1 MPITKLNRMGIY
13 PETRESI
20 LGKGLKFPFAFT
32 QSRKKPATSTA
43 ASGEIEHVNDAIW
56 QILGTKIG
64 DRFMRRDFGSRLH
77 ELLFEPLDDVFRS
90 LAKVYTIDAISRW
103 EKRIIVI
110 DVTFSDDDEYL
121 RLGIQP
127 GTIKYMLI
135 RTQVVGNLVYP
146 YTRTPAGENLVRQF
160 TENQ

>member
-1 MPITKLNRMGIY
+1 MPITKLERMGIY

-43 ASGEIEHVNDAIW
+43 SSAEIEHVNDAIW

-77 ELLFEPLDDVFRS
+77 ELIFEQLDEIYKA
-90 LAKVYTIDAISRW
+90 LATVYVKDALNKW
-103 EKRIIVI
+103 EKRIVVHSII
-110 DVTFSDDDEYL
+110 FYDDPDNL
-121 RLGIQP
+121 KQGIMP
-127 GTIKYMLI
+127 GEIRYTLIK
-135 RTQVVGNLVYP
+135 TQQEGNLVYP
-146 YTRTPAGENLVRQF
+146 FIRTPEGYQQQAEQF
-160 TENQ
+160 S